1 MRTALSDLA
10 LLVVAFVIA
19 TWLRYGDLTF
29 QELGTR
35 GVLWNIFVTT
45 LIASVIGSALAA
57 AMSATAPPRPS
68 YNRAMVMV
76 VITFFT
82 LAALIVL
89 FRPWF
94 SRSHLLLTGALW
106 LVLVLWSRWAVRRR
120 PWLEQAVVISSA
132 DDLIDQLRRVPH
144 LRIVDVIDP
153 SRTGSV
159 AAPPQDAFIAID
171 LSDSWSDD
179 VSRFISAASVGG
191 REVRAFTQLY
201 EEHTGK
207 VPLSHVS
214 EGWEMESSLRR
225 TLPFI
230 PFKTATD
237 IALVV
242 LTAVIWLPILVITG
256 VVVAIVDGQ
265 PVFFTQER
273 VGRLGRP
280 VRIFKFRTM
289 VPHEGPVDTLATDDD
304 PRITRLG
311 KMLRRYRLDEVPQL
325 INVIRGEL
333 AIVGPR
339 PEWVSTAERY
349 RQVIPFYDQRSL
361 IRPGITGWAQVNL
374 GATSDERGAMA
385 KLSYDFYYLKH
396 MSPMLD
402 LEVLARSIRTVF
414 RGDAR
419 RRQQRP
425 PTPTT

>member
-1 MRTALSDLA
+1 MRTAVVDLL
-10 LLVVAFVIA
+10 LLVLAFVLA

-29 QELGTR
+29 RELGTR
-35 GVLWNIFVTT
+35 GVLWNIVVTT
-45 LIASVIGSALAA
+45 LIASIIGSTLAA

-68 YNRAMVMV
+68 YNRAMVMIV
-76 VITFFT
+76 MTFFT
-82 LAALIVL
+82 VAALIVL

-94 SRSHLLLTGALW
+94 SRSHLLLAGAIW
-106 LVLVLWSRWAVRRR
+106 TVLVLWSRWAVRRR
-120 PWLEQAVVISSA
+120 PWSEQAVVISSA

-144 LRIVDVIDP
+144 LRIVDVIHP
-153 SRTGSV
+153 SQVGV
-159 AAPPQDAFIAID
+159 LAAPPQDTFIAID

-179 VSRFISAASVGG
+179 VSRFISAASVAG

-237 IALVV
+237 IAIVL
-242 LTAVIWLPILVITG
+242 LTAVIWLPILLVTG
-256 VVVAIVDGQ
+256 LVVALVDGQ

-273 VGRLGRP
+273 VGRHGRA

-289 VPHEGPVDTLATDDD
+289 VPHHGPAATLATDDD
-304 PRITRLG
+304 PRITSLG
-311 KMLRRYRLDEVPQL
+311 RRLRRYRLDEVPQL
-325 INVIRGEL
+325 INVLRGEL

-339 PEWVSTAERY
+339 PEWVSTADQY
-349 RQVIPFYDQRSL
+349 RQAIPFYDQRSL

-419 RRQQRP
+419 RRRR
-425 PTPTT
+425 PTPSA